1 MDTSTV
7 RPADWIAALGGLV
20 LLIALFFLDW
30 YSLELE
36 IAPLEIGAA
45 FLAQVEPPTEVPIPQ
60 LDVDETIGAWD
71 GEGFLGAI
79 ANLIMLAAAVWAIV
93 AVGFRAGVA
102 DVELGIEAGRLTM
115 LAGIAAAIMVFLRII
130 FTPGGDGVDT
140 SLEFGIFVALAG
152 AILIALGGVMSGEGG
167 PRAPAAAPR
176 REPRPPPPPTEPP
189 PPPPPSEP
197 PPR

>member
-7 RPADWIAALGGLV
+7 RPADWIAALGGVV

-36 IAPLEIGAA
+36 IAPLEIGAT

-60 LDVDETIGAWD
+60 VDVDENIGAWD
-71 GEGFLGAI
+71 GEGFLGTI

-102 DVELGIEAGRLTM
+102 DVELGIEAGRLTT
-115 LAGIAAAIMVFLRII
+115 LAGIAAAVMVFLRII

-140 SLEFGIFVALAG
+140 GLEFGIFVALAG
-152 AILIALGGVMSGEGG
+152 AILIALGGLMSAEGATV
-167 PRAPAAAPR
+167 PTTSPR
-176 REPRPPPPPTEPP
+176 REPA

-197 PPR
+197 PPPPPPSQPPPR

>member
-60 LDVDETIGAWD
+60 VDVDETIGAWD

-176 REPRPPPPPTEPP
+176 REPPPPAPPTEPP

>member
-7 RPADWIAALGGLV
+7 RPADWIAALGGL
-20 LLIALFFLDW
+20 LLLVALFFLDW

-45 FLAQVEPPTEVPIPQ
+45 FLTQVEPPTEVPIPQ
-60 LDVDETIGAWD
+60 VDVDENIGAWD
-71 GEGFLGAI
+71 GEGFLGTI

-115 LAGIAAAIMVFLRII
+115 LAGIAAAVVVLLRMI

-152 AILIALGGVMSGEGG
+152 AILIALGGLMSGEGA

-176 REPRPPPPPTEPP
+176 SEPPPTSEPP
-189 PPPPPSEP
+189 PPPPRSPG
-197 PPR
+197 

>member
-45 FLAQVEPPTEVPIPQ
+45 FMAQVEPPTEVPIPQ
-60 LDVDETIGAWD
+60 VDVDETIGAWD

-93 AVGFRAGVA
+93 AVGFRVGVA
-102 DVELGIEAGRLTM
+102 DVELGIEVGRLTM
-115 LAGIAAAIMVFLRII
+115 LAGIAAAIMVLLRII

-152 AILIALGGVMSGEGG
+152 AILIALGGVMSGEGA

-176 REPRPPPPPTEPP
+176 GEPP
-189 PPPPPSEP
+189 PRPPPSEP
-197 PPR
+197 PPPRSPG

>member
-7 RPADWIAALGGLV
+7 RPADWIAALGGL
-20 LLIALFFLDW
+20 LLLVALFFLDW

-45 FLAQVEPPTEVPIPQ
+45 FLTQVEPPTEVPIPQ
-60 LDVDETIGAWD
+60 VDVDENIGAWD
-71 GEGFLGAI
+71 GEGFLGTI

-93 AVGFRAGVA
+93 AVGFRASVA

-115 LAGIAAAIMVFLRII
+115 LAGIAATVVVLLRMI

-152 AILIALGGVMSGEGG
+152 AILIALGGLMSGEGA

-176 REPRPPPPPTEPP
+176 SEPPPTSEPP
-189 PPPPPSEP
+189 PPPPRSPG
-197 PPR
+197 

>member
-20 LLIALFFLDW
+20 LLVALFFLDW

-60 LDVDETIGAWD
+60 VDVDETIGAWD
-71 GEGFLGAI
+71 GEGFLGTI
-79 ANLIMLAAAVWAIV
+79 ANLIMLAAAVWAIL
-93 AVGFRAGVA
+93 AVGIRAGVA
-102 DVELGIEAGRLTM
+102 DVELGIEAGRLTV
-115 LAGIAAAIMVFLRII
+115 LAGIAAVIMVFLRMI
-130 FTPGGDGVDT
+130 FTPGGDGVET

-152 AILIALGGVMSGEGG
+152 AILIALGGLMSGEGA
-167 PRAPAAAPR
+167 PRAPAAAPS
-176 REPRPPPPPTEPP
+176 EPP

-197 PPR
+197 PPPRSPG

>member
-7 RPADWIAALGGLV
+7 RPADWIAALGGLM

-60 LDVDETIGAWD
+60 VDVDQNIGAWD
-71 GEGFLGAI
+71 GEGFLGTI

-115 LAGIAAAIMVFLRII
+115 LAGIAAAVMVFLRII

-152 AILIALGGVMSGEGG
+152 AILIALGGLMSGEGA
-167 PRAPAAAPR
+167 PRAPR
-176 REPRPPPPPTEPP
+176 REPP

-197 PPR
+197 PPPRPPS

>member
-45 FLAQVEPPTEVPIPQ
+45 FMAQVEPPTEVPIPQ
-60 LDVDETIGAWD
+60 VDVDETIGAWD
-71 GEGFLGAI
+71 GEGFLGTI

-93 AVGFRAGVA
+93 AVGLRAGVA
-102 DVELGIEAGRLTM
+102 DVELGMEVGRLTM
-115 LAGIAAAIMVFLRII
+115 LAGIAAAIMVLLRII

-152 AILIALGGVMSGEGG
+152 AILIALGGVMSGEGA

-176 REPRPPPPPTEPP
+176 GEPP
-189 PPPPPSEP
+189 PRPPPSEP
-197 PPR
+197 PPPRSPG

>member
-7 RPADWIAALGGLV
+7 RPADWIAGLGGLM

-60 LDVDETIGAWD
+60 VDVDQNIGAWD
-71 GEGFLGAI
+71 GEGFLGTI
-79 ANLIMLAAAVWAIV
+79 ANLIMLAAGVWAIV

-115 LAGIAAAIMVFLRII
+115 LAGIAAAIIVLLRMI

-152 AILIALGGVMSGEGG
+152 AILIALGGVMSAEGA

-176 REPRPPPPPTEPP
+176 VEPP

-197 PPR
+197 PPPRAPG

>member
-7 RPADWIAALGGLV
+7 RPADWIAALGGL
-20 LLIALFFLDW
+20 LLLVALFFLDW

-45 FLAQVEPPTEVPIPQ
+45 FLTQVEPPTEVPIPQ
-60 LDVDETIGAWD
+60 VDVDENIGAWD
-71 GEGFLGAI
+71 GEGFLGTI

-115 LAGIAAAIMVFLRII
+115 LAGIAAAVVVLLRMI

-152 AILIALGGVMSGEGG
+152 AILIALGGLMSGEGA
-167 PRAPAAAPR
+167 PRAPAAAQR
-176 REPRPPPPPTEPP
+176 SEPP

-197 PPR
+197 PPPPPRSPG

>member
-20 LLIALFFLDW
+20 LLVALFFLDW

-60 LDVDETIGAWD
+60 VDVDETIGAWD
-71 GEGFLGAI
+71 GEGFLGTI
-79 ANLIMLAAAVWAIV
+79 ANLIMLAAAVWAIL
-93 AVGFRAGVA
+93 AVGIRAGVA

-115 LAGIAAAIMVFLRII
+115 LAGIAAVIMVFLRMI
-130 FTPGGDGVDT
+130 FTPGGDGVET

-152 AILIALGGVMSGEGG
+152 AILIALGGLMSGEGT
-167 PRAPAAAPR
+167 PRAPAAAPS
-176 REPRPPPPPTEPP
+176 EPP

-197 PPR
+197 PPPRSPG

>member
-7 RPADWIAALGGLV
+7 RPADWIAALGGLM

-60 LDVDETIGAWD
+60 VDVDQNIGAWD
-71 GEGFLGAI
+71 GEGFLGTI

-102 DVELGIEAGRLTM
+102 DVELGIEAARLTM
-115 LAGIAAAIMVFLRII
+115 LAGIAAAVMVFLRMI

-152 AILIALGGVMSGEGG
+152 AILIALGGLMSGEGA

-176 REPRPPPPPTEPP
+176 VEPP

-197 PPR
+197 PPPRSPG

>member
-7 RPADWIAALGGLV
+7 RPADWVAALGGLV

-30 YSLELE
+30 YRLELE

-60 LDVDETIGAWD
+60 LDVDQNIGAWD
-71 GEGFLGAI
+71 GEGFLGTI

-102 DVELGIEAGRLTM
+102 EVELGIEAGRLTM
-115 LAGIAAAIMVFLRII
+115 LAGIAAALMVFLRMI
-130 FTPGGDGVDT
+130 FTPGGDGVET

-152 AILIALGGVMSGEGG
+152 AILIALGGVLSGEGA
-167 PRAPAAAPR
+167 RTAPAAPR
-176 REPRPPPPPTEPP
+176 RSEPP

-197 PPR
+197 PPPRSPGQP